1 MKKFNSYME
10 ALQDAYNELM
20 SAPDPLHY
28 ETKEREWDG
37 CIFYLKLY
45 ADDGALGKWY
55 HNKGYKNFSNTEIH
69 PDNIAELKA
78 NFKKKEA

>member
-28 ETKEREWDG
+28 ETKE
-37 CIFYLKLY
+37 
-45 ADDGALGKWY
+45 
-55 HNKGYKNFSNTEIH
+55 
-69 PDNIAELKA
+69 
-78 NFKKKEA
+78 

>member
-10 ALQDAYNELM
+10 ALQDTYNELM

-37 CIFYLKLY
+37 CIFSLTI
-45 ADDGALGKWY
+45 DIMGDVIKWY
-55 HNKGYKNFSNTEIH
+55 HTKDFRDF
-69 PDNIAELKA
+69 DNIEITPEVVAELKA
-78 NFKKKEA
+78 NFKAQE